1 MGFDLRY
8 PNITAQDE
16 RGQLTQMRS
25 YLHQLV
31 EQLQWALNDLSA
43 TSSGYVVDASA
54 PKSQAT
60 ATDKVNAE
68 ATFNAI
74 KSLIIKSADIVT
86 AYSEKIQAKLD
97 GIYVAESEFGA
108 FTEQT
113 TQNILNTSSYTER
126 SFSNIQEITNNLS
139 DSLLNTKNEVESKLG
154 NISGVLD
161 SINHTL
167 IDVSANIRS
176 GLLFYD
182 ENGVPVYGLEVGQK
196 TKIDGVEVFDKF
208 ARFTSDRLSFY
219 DQNDNEVAYI
229 SDRKLYINHVEIK
242 GTLKM
247 GGFVKTVLADGS
259 VVKRWITG
267 GEG

>member
-1 MGFDLRY
+1 MSFELRF

-16 RGQLTQMRS
+16 KGQLVQMKS
-25 YLHQLV
+25 FLHQLV
-31 EQLQWALNDLSA
+31 EQLQWALNDLSSTA
-43 TSSGYVVDASA
+43 SGYVVAASA
-54 PKSQAT
+54 PKSQASEPT
-60 ATDKVNAE
+60 KVDAN
-68 ATFNAI
+68 ATFNAV
-74 KSLIIKSADIVT
+74 KSLIIKSADIVS
-86 AYSEKIQAKLD
+86 AYYDKIQARLD

-108 FTEQT
+108 FAEQT
-113 TQNILNTSSYTER
+113 TQNILSNSSYTER
-126 SFSNIQEITNNLS
+126 SFSNIQEITNSLS
-139 DSLLNTKNEVESKLG
+139 DSLRDTKEDVDGKLAS
-154 NISGVLD
+154 ISGLID
-161 SINHTL
+161 GISHTL

-182 ENGVPVYGLEVGQK
+182 DNGVPVYGLEVGQK

-259 VVKRWITG
+259 IVKRWITG

>member
-16 RGQLTQMRS
+16 KGQLLQMRS

-31 EQLQWALNDLSA
+31 EQLQWALNDLNTA
-43 TSSGYVVDASA
+43 SSGSVVAATRNGQASA
-54 PKSQAT
+54 PT
-60 ATDKVNAE
+60 NVDAE
-68 ATFNAI
+68 STFNAV
-74 KSLIIKSADIVT
+74 KSLIIKSADIVS
-86 AYSEKIQAKLD
+86 AYSEKIQARLD
-97 GIYVAESEFGA
+97 GIYVAESDFGT
-108 FTEQT
+108 FKEQT
-113 TQNILNTSSYTER
+113 SQSILSNSSYAER

-139 DSLLNTKNEVESKLG
+139 DSIQATKNEVEGKIG
-154 NISGVLD
+154 DISG
-161 SINHTL
+161 L
-167 IDVSANIRS
+167 IDGISRTIIEVSANIRS
-176 GLLFYD
+176 GLLYVD
-182 ENGVPVYGLEVGQK
+182 NGVPVYGLEVGQK

-242 GTLKM
+242 GSLRM
-247 GGFVKTVLADGS
+247 GGFIKTVLADGS
-259 VVKRWITG
+259 IVKRWITG

>member
-8 PNITAQDE
+8 PNITALDE
-16 RGQLTQMRS
+16 KGQLTQMKS

-31 EQLQWALNDLSA
+31 EQLQWALNDIGSS
-43 TSSGYVVDASA
+43 TSGYVAASTQ
-54 PKSQAT
+54 SQASSP
-60 ATDKVNAE
+60 DNVDSE

-74 KSLIIKSADIVT
+74 KSLIIKSADIVS
-86 AYSEKIQAKLD
+86 AYSEKIQERLE
-97 GIYVAESEFGA
+97 GIYVAESEFG
-108 FTEQT
+108 TYKEQT
-113 TQNILNTSSYTER
+113 AQDILNTSSYAER

-139 DSLLNTKNEVESKLG
+139 DSLRDTKNEVDGKLG
-154 NISGVLD
+154 DISGLID
-161 SINHTL
+161 GISRTI

-176 GLLFYD
+176 GVLFYD
-182 ENGVPVYGLEVGQK
+182 ENGVPVYGIEIGQS

-219 DQNDNEVAYI
+219 DNNDNEVAYI

-242 GTLKM
+242 GSLRM

-259 VVKRWITG
+259 IVKRWITG

>member
-1 MGFDLRY
+1 MGYELRL
-8 PNITAQDE
+8 PSITAHDE
-16 RGQLTQMRS
+16 KGQLMQMRN
-25 YLHQLV
+25 YLHQIV
-31 EQLQWALNDLSA
+31 EQLQWALNDISA
-43 TSSGYVVDASA
+43 NASGYVVATP
-54 PKSQAT
+54 PKSNSSAQKEAET
-60 ATDKVNAE
+60 AAN
-68 ATFNAI
+68 FNAI
-74 KSLIIKSADIVT
+74 KPLIIKSADIVA
-86 AYSEKIQAKLD
+86 AYSDEIQAMLN
-97 GIYVAESEFGA
+97 GLYVAESDFGT
-108 FTEQT
+108 FKEQT
-113 TQNILNTSSYTER
+113 AQNILNTSSYTER
-126 SFSNIQEITNNLS
+126 SFSNIQEITNSLS
-139 DSLLNTKNEVESKLG
+139 DSLRNTKNEVDSKLG

-161 SINHTL
+161 SISHTL

-242 GTLKM
+242 GTLRM

-259 VVKRWITG
+259 IVKRWITG

>member
-8 PNITAQDE
+8 PNITAPDE

-43 TSSGYVVDASA
+43 TSSGYVDASA

-126 SFSNIQEITNNLS
+126 NFSNIQEITNNLS
-139 DSLLNTKNEVESKLG
+139 DSLRNTKNEVDSKLG
-154 NISGVLD
+154 SISGVLD
-161 SINHTL
+161 SISHTL

-259 VVKRWITG
+259 IVKRWITG